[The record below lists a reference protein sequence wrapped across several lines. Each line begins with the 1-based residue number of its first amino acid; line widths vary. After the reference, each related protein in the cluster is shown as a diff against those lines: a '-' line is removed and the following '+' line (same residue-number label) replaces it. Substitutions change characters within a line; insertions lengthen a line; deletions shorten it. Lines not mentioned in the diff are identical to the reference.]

1 MVFAKVRI
9 DLLELTH
16 ILSNIFLHRQ
26 EKILLQL
33 SVILMRVIG

>member
-9 DLLELTH
+9 DLLALTH
-16 ILSNIFLHRQ
+16 ILKSIFLHRQ
-26 EKILLQL
+26 ERILLQL